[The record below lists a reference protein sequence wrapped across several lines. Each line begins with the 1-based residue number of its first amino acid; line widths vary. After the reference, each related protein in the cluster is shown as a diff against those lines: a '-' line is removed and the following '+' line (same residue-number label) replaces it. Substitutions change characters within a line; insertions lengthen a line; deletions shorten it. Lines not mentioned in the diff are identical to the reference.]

1 MSLQDV
7 IDPPPPPPPHSSSSS
22 PPLPSSRPTDD
33 HISGPLIDDISIP
46 NISAQIFD
54 FCNTDLFTD
63 TLQNSEVTSSPN
75 CYCYED
81 QNSSYASAVVDEDN
95 KNKFSTEN
103 LDIYSSLQNDQNA
116 TNASTSG
123 STTTTANT
131 IVQDRHNN
139 HHSSGLSIIFD
150 PREEIDNDI
159 SASIDFSPSPP
170 FSTTPPYNLNPT
182 NTQQDQYHH
191 LSLNDVAI
199 SNSLN
204 QYPNTVDP
212 VALPLMAVVPP
223 PLGPV
228 FEDDCLSSIPP
239 FLRLNPS
246 TGATTTSFLDPSM
259 SSFLHGNLNHGLG
272 ADNSG
277 IFAGSLLMASDLQPK
292 ELDFQADNSGIFC
305 PDQLPRY
312 NSGDM
317 QAFSNENSQLVSAAT
332 SSAPMTT
339 EIGNLEESSFKVG
352 KLSVEQRKEKI
363 HRYMKKRN
371 ERNFSKKI
379 KYACRKTLADSR
391 PRVRGRF
398 AKNDDFGENNR
409 HINNNEDDDYDDVMV
424 KEEDEVVDS
433 SDIFAHIS
441 GVNSF
446 KCNYQHIQS
455 WI

>member
-1 MSLQDV
+1 MAKVQ
-7 IDPPPPPPPHSSSSS
+7 PHTNLAFNMTNSK
-22 PPLPSSRPTDD
+22 DWKD
-33 HISGPLIDDISIP
+33 EISIP
-46 NISAQIFD
+46 NINAQIFD
-54 FCNTDLFTD
+54 FCDSDLFND
-63 TLQNSEVTSSPN
+63 IQNSEVTSSPN
-75 CYCYED
+75 CYCYDD
-81 QNSSYASAVVDEDN
+81 QNSSYASAIVDEDT

-103 LDIYSSLQNDQNA
+103 LDIHSLQQRDQNDQNG
-116 TNASTSG
+116 TNNTSTASS
-123 STTTTANT
+123 STTTAATN
-131 IVQDRHNN
+131 IVPSRHHN
-139 HHSSGLSIIFD
+139 HHNGGLSIIFD
-150 PREEIDNDI
+150 PEVEIDNDI
-159 SASIDFSPSPP
+159 SASIDFSSSPP
-170 FSTTPPYNLNPT
+170 FSATSPYNLNPT
-182 NTQQDQYHH
+182 NTTQQDQYHH
-191 LSLNDVAI
+191 LSLSDV
-199 SNSLN
+199 NGLN
-204 QYPNTVDP
+204 QYPTSIDP
-212 VALPLMAVVPP
+212 VALPLMAVGPP

-228 FEDDCLSSIPP
+228 FDEDCLSSIPP

-246 TGATTTSFLDPSM
+246 AAAAATSFLDSSM
-259 SSFLHGNLNHGLG
+259 NSFLHGNLNPGLS
-272 ADNSG
+272 AENSG
-277 IFAGSLLMASDLQPK
+277 IFGGNLLLPSDLQSK
-292 ELDFQADNSGIFC
+292 ELDFQADNTGIFC

-317 QAFSNENSQLVSAAT
+317 QAFSNENAQLGSAAT
-332 SSAPMTT
+332 SSAPMTS
-339 EIGNLEESSFKVG
+339 EIANLEDSTFKVG

-409 HINNNEDDDYDDVMV
+409 HNNHHEDDDYDDVMV

-446 KCNYQHIQS
+446 KCNYQQIPS